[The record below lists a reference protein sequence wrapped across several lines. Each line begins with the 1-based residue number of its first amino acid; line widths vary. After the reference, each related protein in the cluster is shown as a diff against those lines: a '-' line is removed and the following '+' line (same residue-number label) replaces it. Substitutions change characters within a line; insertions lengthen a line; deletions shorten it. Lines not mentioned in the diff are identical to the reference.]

1 MHNKTYVSLIGW
13 GVSVGGWWLWTGI
26 LSLIFKPNKTY
37 PLYPMYENFTSHY
50 GRNFAWWLVLILT
63 LAALT
68 LFELGVSSVR
78 KTFWPSDTDVFQELQ
93 KDPIIRAR
101 FEETVR
107 REREGGASVEMRREA
122 AGKTSEEVD
131 REGEIRELLE
141 RPRVMSGDES
151 GNLHRRRISTDVG
164 ELEVE
169 RSYPSSPQQQHQ
181 KTTFRHSVD
190 IAEVL
195 GGRV

>member
-1 MHNKTYVSLIGW
+1 MHNKTYVTLIGW
-13 GVSVGGWWLWTGI
+13 TVSVGGWWLWNSL

-37 PLYPMYENFTSHY
+37 PLYPMYQNFTSHY
-50 GRNFAWWLVLILT
+50 GRNFAWWLVLFLT

-93 KDPIIRAR
+93 KDPMVRAR

-107 REREGGASVEMRREA
+107 REAEGGGEVPIGKEGR
-122 AGKTSEEVD
+122 GKTSDEVE

-141 RPRVMSGDES
+141 RPRVMSGEES
-151 GNLHRRRISTDVG
+151 GSLHGRRISTDVDD
-164 ELEVE
+164 LEVQS
-169 RSYPSSPQQQHQ
+169 SYLHSSW
-181 KTTFRHSVD
+181 
-190 IAEVL
+190 
-195 GGRV
+195 